1 MKFWTA
7 AQRLFYS
14 LALTLIATPA
24 LAAEQIILR
33 VGPFEQ
39 KVDVADLEQ
48 FAQTGRVPAALKL
61 YEPVLTPQVREALNA
76 RLQIDPN
83 VGNQVIGNLLNS
95 PSGGQLL
102 RSIQKALPGLTVE
115 QLQAGLFLAARQANG
130 LDVLRVVRSIPQET
144 ITVDV
149 TEAIAVASQLNLSYL
164 QTQALNPLLEKELA
178 VQSPPMLSSFDP
190 AGLGEQTV
198 QQQTLFLEDSQR
210 RRNLPVELYWSE
222 QVQGPLV
229 VIAPGFEANRTFLA
243 YLARHL
249 ASHGLVV
256 AAIEHPY
263 TTTRSALP
271 TNLEQL
277 LPASE
282 FVDRP
287 QDIRF
292 LLDELARLNQASEAW
307 RGKLNTEQV
316 SIIGHSLGGYAALAL
331 AGAELDLEELRRVCR
346 DKNPL
351 QRAPADWLQCAAT
364 GLPEKRLNL
373 RDRRIAQV
381 IALNPVVGSL
391 FGEKGLRQVETPVL
405 MLAATDDTLTPVLS
419 HQLQPFTQLRQP
431 KWLLTAIGGTHLSV
445 GDPGTVTGAMT
456 QGTLVKER
464 RGEDVEPLRRLLQ
477 GVSLALIKQLTPEA
491 ATYQPY
497 LSPGYAQSY
506 SRQGLALRLND
517 RLPSSLNFWLEVTAM
532 L

>member
-1 MKFWTA
+1 
-7 AQRLFYS
+7 
-14 LALTLIATPA
+14 
-24 LAAEQIILR
+24 
-33 VGPFEQ
+33 
-39 KVDVADLEQ
+39 
-48 FAQTGRVPAALKL
+48 
-61 YEPVLTPQVREALNA
+61 
-76 RLQIDPN
+76 
-83 VGNQVIGNLLNS
+83 
-95 PSGGQLL
+95 
-102 RSIQKALPGLTVE
+102 
-115 QLQAGLFLAARQANG
+115 
-130 LDVLRVVRSIPQET
+130 
-144 ITVDV
+144 
-149 TEAIAVASQLNLSYL
+149 
-164 QTQALNPLLEKELA
+164 LLEKELA